1 MISLEYLSQENSHLI
16 WQNLTNNHYRLR
28 FTITRSALQT
38 SSMPGNQAPNRSW
51 CSVECDNKIVKA
63 VNHNGYSELF
73 IKLLLEMFINL
84 NGENSAIS
92 PVMLNGLETYSFGD
106 YIYYSGDHLAKY
118 AEFKGLMPWE
128 LLPLKEKY
136 RNMPFAMRDYKP
148 LFSVNGYNPDCL
160 GD

>member
-1 MISLEYLSQENSHLI
+1 
-16 WQNLTNNHYRLR
+16 
-28 FTITRSALQT
+28 
-38 SSMPGNQAPNRSW
+38 
-51 CSVECDNKIVKA
+51 
-63 VNHNGYSELF
+63 
-73 IKLLLEMFINL
+73 MFINL

-136 RNMPFAMRDYKP
+136 RNMPFAMLDYKP